1 MNLAGNTFWV
11 FLDKLIKLVGGLFI
25 GIWVTRY
32 LGPEQFGV
40 LNHGLLLLAVCTGFI
55 PGALKYYYIKE
66 IGSQR
71 ADRAALLAQAAAQ
84 LMLVGLLSYGAALLA
99 LWLSGQDFLVGW
111 LLISAAVLYPLS
123 TIKYHIESES
133 NFRQIA
139 IIENTGFVISGI
151 FKVLVIQMDWG
162 LRPMAAAFA
171 VDTLITG
178 ACLLYILA
186 RRPDIN
192 VFPAAWAAIR
202 TRTFTASLAITG
214 PLFLTSLISIIYVK
228 VDQLIVSYLLTAHD
242 LGIYAAGARI
252 GDVGALFPV
261 ILLTLVYPILS
272 RQHGLSDTHQ
282 FTNTLRA
289 AMAVLF
295 YAGISYTLLIRTF
308 AAEITHLLYQSKF
321 DGAAKP
327 LAIMTLATTTTYLG
341 YLWNAWLILENQGKL
356 LLRANVLCIV
366 LSSAAAAYLVP
377 RHGLVGAAEGAAG
390 AFIVSAIYGF
400 VSYKPR
406 VFFGHLY
413 HALTSPRQ
421 HVHAFYINARRAPN

>member
-66 IGSQR
+66 IGAHR
-71 ADRAALLAQAAAQ
+71 DDRHALLAQAAAQ
-84 LMLVGLLSYGAALLA
+84 LMLVGLLSYGVALAAL
-99 LWLSGQDFLVGW
+99 WFSGKDFLVGW

-139 IIENTGFVISGI
+139 IIENTGFVISGV
-151 FKVLVIQMDWG
+151 FKVIVIQMDWG

-178 ACLLYILA
+178 LCLLYILA
-186 RRPDIN
+186 KRPDIN
-192 VFPAAWAAIR
+192 VFPAAWSAIR
-202 TRTFTASLAITG
+202 SRAFTASLAVTG

-261 ILLTLVYPILS
+261 ILITLVYPVLS
-272 RQHGLSDTHQ
+272 RQHGQGDANFTDT
-282 FTNTLRA
+282 FRA
-289 AMAVLF
+289 ALAVLF
-295 YAGISYTLLIRTF
+295 YAGITYTLLIKTF
-308 AAEITHLLYQSKF
+308 AQEITHLLYQSKF
-321 DGAAKP
+321 DEAAKP

-341 YLWNAWLILENQGKL
+341 YLWNSWLILENQGKL

-366 LSSAAAAYLVP
+366 LSSAGAAYLVP
-377 RHGLVGAAEGAAG
+377 RHGLVGAAEGTAA
-390 AFIVSAIYGF
+390 AFMVSAVYGF
-400 VSYKPR
+400 FSYKPR
-406 VFFGHLY
+406 VFFAHLY
-413 HALTSPRQ
+413 HALINPLHYVRAF
-421 HVHAFYINARRAPN
+421 HASTQRRAQ